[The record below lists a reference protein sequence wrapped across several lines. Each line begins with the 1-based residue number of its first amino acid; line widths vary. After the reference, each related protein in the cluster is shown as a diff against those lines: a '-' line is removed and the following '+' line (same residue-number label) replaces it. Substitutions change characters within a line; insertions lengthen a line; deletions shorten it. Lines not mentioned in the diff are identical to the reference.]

1 MTDDAIIKMLA
12 THPLEAHAHI
22 AWEQALA
29 LRSIAESLA
38 KLANPAKDA
47 NLFPEQR
54 LTEIQFVDRVEPAD
68 LEAARPAPGIVHPS
82 QGMLASD
89 VNRDAGR
96 TS

>member
-29 LRSIAESLA
+29 MRSIAESLA
-38 KLANPAKDA
+38 KLANPPMVATGE
-47 NLFPEQR
+47 LPER
-54 LTEIQFVDRVEPAD
+54 RVEPSND
-68 LEAARPAPGIVHPS
+68 GLRNQPAVIVPGRIVEVRHPHE
-82 QGMLASD
+82 GMLASD

>member
-38 KLANPAKDA
+38 KLANPPKDA
-47 NLFPEQR
+47 NWFP
-54 LTEIQFVDRVEPAD
+54 DADPAEPAD

>member
-38 KLANPAKDA
+38 KLANPPKGH
-47 NLFPEQR
+47 
-54 LTEIQFVDRVEPAD
+54 
-68 LEAARPAPGIVHPS
+68 EAARPAPGIVHPS

>member
-38 KLANPAKDA
+38 KLANPPKDA
-47 NLFPEQR
+47 NWFP
-54 LTEIQFVDRVEPAD
+54 DAAPAEPAD
-68 LEAARPAPGIVHPS
+68 LVLPKGHEAARPAPGIVHPS